1 MKASSIARTLAH
13 AFEINRPVFIWGPPG
28 CGKSDVVHQV
38 AAQREAELRDVRM
51 NLLDPIDI
59 KGFPVPDVEAGEMK
73 WLPADF
79 LPPMLVKEGKKVV
92 PNMSH
97 GVLFLDEFNSA
108 PPATQA
114 AGYQLIL
121 NRKIGNYELP
131 VNWRIVAAGNRDT
144 DRGVTHKMPSPLANR
159 LIHLDFSVDLDDW
172 CAWAVQNKIDPSVI
186 AFLRF
191 RSNQL
196 HDFDAAKNP
205 RAFPSPRSWSFV
217 SQIIAHNALTAHEE
231 LEMLAGTVG
240 EGAAG
245 EFKSFRDT
253 IKDMPNIDK
262 ILLTPDDVEI
272 PKEPAVKYALVT
284 ALAMR
289 ATPNNFDRVL
299 KYAGRLDTEFQVVLV
314 RDAMKRDSQIGDT
327 QSFNKWAI
335 ANSSALV

>member
-1 MKASSIARTLAH
+1 MKASSIARALAH

-38 AAQREAELRDVRM
+38 AETRGAELRDVRM

-59 KGFPVPDVEAGEMK
+59 KGFPVPDVQAGEMK

-79 LPPMLVKEGKKVV
+79 LPPMKIKGK
-92 PNMSH
+92 PNKSH

-121 NRKIGNYELP
+121 NRKIGAYELP
-131 VNWRIVAAGNRDT
+131 ENWRIVAAGNRDG
-144 DRGVTHKMPSPLANR
+144 DRGVTHRMPSPLANR
-159 LIHLDFSVDLDDW
+159 LIHLDFSLDLDDW
-172 CAWAVQNKIDPSVI
+172 CTWAVQNAIDTTVI

-217 SQIIAHNALTAHEE
+217 SQIISKNSLSAHEE

-245 EFKSFRDT
+245 EFKAFRDT
-253 IKDMPNIDK
+253 LKDMPNIDK
-262 ILLTPDDVEI
+262 ILLTPDEV
-272 PKEPAVKYALVT
+272 PVPTAPAIKYAVST
-284 ALAMR
+284 ALAQR
-289 ATPNNFDRVL
+289 ATSNNFDRVL
-299 KYAGRLDTEFQVVLV
+299 KYADRMDPEFQVVLV
-314 RDAMKRDSQIGDT
+314 RDALKRDASVGDT
-327 QSFNKWAI
+327 ASFNKWAI
-335 ANSSALV
+335 ANASALV